1 MAPALYFL
9 CIFFTLCI
17 VCLAEVISLRGPNP
31 AAAHV
36 QDLVQRTP
44 PTPYP
49 FITTSTTGGH
59 DQSSGIDSDLLD
71 IVLVASVD
79 GKLHALNR
87 TSGDILWSMSSFSSS
102 SISSFTTALGPLVK
116 TSHVNYD
123 PEGMD
128 EDNQELYIVE
138 PQSGDI
144 YVKPTPDSPLQR
156 FPFSMSELVDMSP
169 FSFADSKDRRVFV
182 GRKETSLLL
191 VELETGKVKATL
203 NSECP
208 WVPFEDF
215 PREEQ
220 IDLDELEDDLPH
232 HKPRSTEVFI
242 GRTGASFIGAWPSG
256 SYVAD
261 DLFLL

>member
-1 MAPALYFL
+1 MASALYFL
-9 CIFFTLCI
+9 AFFLTLSI
-17 VCLAEVISLRGPNP
+17 ATWAEVISLRSPSAIP
-31 AAAHV
+31 QV
-36 QDLVQRTP
+36 QDLVQRSVSPPPRQYAIVSTP
-44 PTPYP
+44 VGE
-49 FITTSTTGGH
+49 SQGGP
-59 DQSSGIDSDLLD
+59 DSDSVLLD

-116 TSHVNYD
+116 TSHIDYD
-123 PEGMD
+123 PETTD
-128 EDNQELYIVE
+128 EGDSSQEVYIVE

-144 YVKPTPDSPLQR
+144 YVKPTPTSPLQR

-169 FSFADSKDRRVFV
+169 FSFTDSEDRRVFV

-191 VELETGKVKATL
+191 IELETGKVKATL

-215 PREEQ
+215 PRDEQ
-220 IDLDELEDDLPH
+220 LDLDELEDDLPR
-232 HKPRSTEVFI
+232 HKPQATEVFI
-242 GRTGASFIGAWPSG
+242 GRTGANIALRWTLCFTH
-256 SYVAD
+256 
-261 DLFLL
+261 